1 MNEENISFVPEW
13 NSFVNNENYN
23 LIEKCLKLAQIL
35 EYPELDNT
43 KEMEKIKELGISFRN
58 RITESK
64 NPTYLISL
72 LNEFLFDIEG
82 FQGDLDDYY
91 NPKNNFLN
99 YVLREK
105 SGIPITICILYTE
118 IAKYADLELKIVG
131 FPSHV
136 IVKYEEEMILDPF
149 NGGRLLELEDLQ
161 EILYQNY
168 GDSVEFKAGYL
179 NQVSDEK
186 ILIRMLRNLKN
197 SYTDSF
203 AYKMAI
209 ICNKMILEMNPNSA
223 DEIRDLG
230 VLEEKLENYADAI
243 KFLNKYLEMEPNAE
257 DVDFVLGLIREIR
270 EKTNQL

>member
-91 NPKNNFLN
+91 IPKNNFLN
-99 YVLREK
+99 
-105 SGIPITICILYTE
+105 
-118 IAKYADLELKIVG
+118 
-131 FPSHV
+131 
-136 IVKYEEEMILDPF
+136 
-149 NGGRLLELEDLQ
+149 
-161 EILYQNY
+161 
-168 GDSVEFKAGYL
+168 
-179 NQVSDEK
+179 
-186 ILIRMLRNLKN
+186 
-197 SYTDSF
+197 
-203 AYKMAI
+203 
-209 ICNKMILEMNPNSA
+209 
-223 DEIRDLG
+223 
-230 VLEEKLENYADAI
+230 
-243 KFLNKYLEMEPNAE
+243 
-257 DVDFVLGLIREIR
+257 
-270 EKTNQL
+270 